1 MNQMR
6 IVKIVAMLAA
16 GKPLTED
23 DLNEVLLMVRG
34 QVNMLADRDQI
45 EQGVIDLATA
55 ALVPGV
61 RVVELNAQPKM
72 MDGKKIRC
80 IAIIG

>member
-1 MNQMR
+1 MR